1 MVRRPARSL
10 HALTFLLAG
19 GAAFAAAQ
27 TPASG
32 PEPDLQSRDWVF
44 AAEDHPVAVRKVPG
58 QVRIFILEDLQRS
71 GARDLGEFL
80 AGELPSEFAGEGGPG
95 LRTRAFLGGTRPEDT
110 LVLLDGVRI
119 SDPGQIGADL
129 TQISLLG
136 IVRVEVI
143 SGPQSA
149 RLGTGASGG
158 VVALFSG
165 RDPGREGGS
174 GEIAGRGG
182 SNGQGGGRALPG
194 FGWSQGYLRVGNAS
208 GQQDQTTPTDQPFRY
223 SSTFLNLGQRFGGFG
238 ITLDYRNTYQG
249 IPDPYATATEIART
263 YDASREAR
271 QRISTSHIGFSW
283 QVSPRGV
290 LQVDLGH
297 AQYSH
302 LTPPPSNSGLE
313 PTDGKSDSLSL
324 GLRYGLGRVGLGV
337 SLQGSQDRL
346 DQPGSISGTD
356 QAKARHAALGLELNL
371 DLGTAARLV
380 LNARNGFDDQDLTL
394 ARGGTQFQRETSTAY
409 QASLQVD
416 LGLGVRAYAGGG
428 RGYAAPLLGQALIN
442 ANNGGTALRTESS
455 NYSLLGLAYG
465 KGTFYSRV
473 EANRSLTQDVVDYNG
488 TNFTNGGRIRVQGVQ
503 TTVGFKIRG
512 VWGME
517 GFVRAQEAKDLSAP
531 AGQQYQTVPVAGRP
545 FSSHGIKIFAGGGV
559 WRLDLKYQLVGHRYE
574 WVGDYTCDGL
584 APNVIDTDVVYRDL
598 SAVGSLSLG
607 KHVTLYFRGEHL
619 LQPKIDIQ
627 QWLAKVPDG
636 KNDAARVYG
645 IPAPAPTGSL
655 EVVFRY

>member
-1 MVRRPARSL
+1 MPA
-10 HALTFLLAG
+10 
-19 GAAFAAAQ
+19 
-27 TPASG
+27 
-32 PEPDLQSRDWVF
+32 
-44 AAEDHPVAVRKVPG
+44 RKVPG
-58 QVRIFILEDLQRS
+58 QVRIFVLEDLQRS

-95 LRTRAFLGGTRPEDT
+95 LRTRAYLGGTRPEDT

-129 TQISLLG
+129 SQIPLLG
-136 IVRVEVI
+136 IVRIEVI
-143 SGPQSA
+143 SGSQSA
-149 RLGTGASGG
+149 RLGSGSTGG

-165 RDPGREGGS
+165 RDPGRAGGS
-174 GEIAGRGG
+174 GELAGRGG
-182 SNGQGGGRALPG
+182 SHGQGGGRALPG

-238 ITLDYRNTYQG
+238 ISLDYRNTYQG
-249 IPDPYATATEIART
+249 VPDPYATATEIART

-271 QRISTSHIGFSW
+271 QRISTAHLGLSW
-283 QVSPRGV
+283 QVGPSGT
-290 LQVDLGH
+290 LDVDLGH

-302 LTPPPSNSGLE
+302 LAPPPSATSLE
-313 PTDGKSDSLSL
+313 ASEGKSDSLL
-324 GLRYGLGRVGLGV
+324 AGLRFGFGRAAFGV
-337 SLQGSQDRL
+337 SLQASQDRL
-346 DQPGSISGTD
+346 DQPGPISGTD
-356 QAKARHAALGLELNL
+356 QAKARHGALGLELTVNL
-371 DLGTAARLV
+371 GPAARLV
-380 LNARNGFDDQDLTL
+380 LNSRNGFDDQDLDL
-394 ARGGTQFQRETSTAY
+394 ARGGNSFHRETSGAF
-409 QASLQVD
+409 QAALQVD

-428 RGYAAPLLGQALIN
+428 RGYTAPLLGQALIN
-442 ANNGGTALRTESS
+442 ANNGGPELRNETS
-455 NYSLLGLAYG
+455 NYSLLGLAFG

-473 EANRSLTQDVVDYNG
+473 EANRSLSRDGAVYNG
-488 TNFTNGGRIRVQGVQ
+488 TNFSNGGEVRVQGIQ
-503 TTVGFKIRG
+503 TTLGFKIRG

-517 GFVRAQEAKDLSAP
+517 GFVRAQEARDLSAP
-531 AGQQYQTVPVAGRP
+531 AGQQYQTVSVAGRP
-545 FSSHGIKIFAGGGV
+545 FSSHGLKIFAGGGI